1 MTEQKTEGWKEIEK
15 SSWQVKSDEKEKK
28 LKKKQK
34 RRNGLMH
41 HGRGI

>member
-1 MTEQKTEGWKEIEK
+1 MTEQKIEGSKEIEK

-28 LKKKQK
+28 LKK
-34 RRNGLMH
+34 RNWLMH